1 MFYVNIF
8 YVEGAS
14 SVTKL
19 STFMGGLSSRSN
31 SNMVQMRRSTNKKGK
46 QAPAPPKRTRYI
58 IFFFSSIKHTIVIR
72 CVTKL
77 CIFCDS
83 LLSSCSSFRDS
94 AYQEQDQQN
103 VEVSTM
109 TLDDGT
115 DLNGIDKIFEGI
127 PQYQIKCNDE
137 CTNAASI

>member
-1 MFYVNIF
+1 MI
-8 YVEGAS
+8 
-14 SVTKL
+14 
-19 STFMGGLSSRSN
+19 
-31 SNMVQMRRSTNKKGK
+31 
-46 QAPAPPKRTRYI
+46 RYI
-58 IFFFSSIKHTIVIR
+58 
-72 CVTKL
+72 TKL

-127 PQYQIKCNDE
+127 PLYQIKCNDE
-137 CTNAASI
+137 CTNTAFI

>member
-1 MFYVNIF
+1 VACQVGVIVIWFKCEDPPIKKENRHQLLPSEQGI
-8 YVEGAS
+8 
-14 SVTKL
+14 L
-19 STFMGGLSSRSN
+19 SFF
-31 SNMVQMRRSTNKKGK
+31 
-46 QAPAPPKRTRYI
+46 PP
-58 IFFFSSIKHTIVIR
+58 IKHTIVIWYL
-72 CVTKL
+72 KL
-77 CIFCDS
+77 CVFCDS

-127 PQYQIKCNDE
+127 PLYQIKCNDE

>member
-1 MFYVNIF
+1 MVYQVGVTATWSKCEDPPTRRESKRRHLLNEQGTLFF
-8 YVEGAS
+8 TS
-14 SVTKL
+14 SNNRYL
-19 STFMGGLSSRSN
+19 RAH
-31 SNMVQMRRSTNKKGK
+31 NKDL
-46 QAPAPPKRTRYI
+46 R
-58 IFFFSSIKHTIVIR
+58 V
-72 CVTKL
+72 
-77 CIFCDS
+77 FCDS

-127 PQYQIKCNDE
+127 PLYQLSVMRRMHE
-137 CTNAASI
+137 CRFR

>member
-1 MFYVNIF
+1 MAYQVGVI
-8 YVEGAS
+8 VIWSKCEDLLIKKES
-14 SVTKL
+14 KRQHLL
-19 STFMGGLSSRSN
+19 SGQGILS
-31 SNMVQMRRSTNKKGK
+31 
-46 QAPAPPKRTRYI
+46 
-58 IFFFSSIKHTIVIR
+58 FFFSIKHTIMISNII
-72 CVTKL
+72 KQY
-77 CIFCDS
+77 IFCDS

-127 PQYQIKCNDE
+127 PLYQIKCNDE
-137 CTNAASI
+137 CTNAAFI

>member
-1 MFYVNIF
+1 MVCQVGVIAIWFKCEDLPIKKESRRQRLLSEQGMLF
-8 YVEGAS
+8 
-14 SVTKL
+14 L
-19 STFMGGLSSRSN
+19 STKHNDLIY
-31 SNMVQMRRSTNKKGK
+31 NKELYVF
-46 QAPAPPKRTRYI
+46 R
-58 IFFFSSIKHTIVIR
+58 
-72 CVTKL
+72 
-77 CIFCDS
+77 DS

-127 PQYQIKCNDE
+127 PLYQIKCNDE
-137 CTNAASI
+137 CTNAAFI

>member
-1 MFYVNIF
+1 
-8 YVEGAS
+8 
-14 SVTKL
+14 
-19 STFMGGLSSRSN
+19 MGGLSSRSN

-58 IFFFSSIKHTIVIR
+58 IFFLIKCNHDSI
-72 CVTKL
+72 TKL

-127 PQYQIKCNDE
+127 PLYQIKCNDE
-137 CTNAASI
+137 CTNTAFI